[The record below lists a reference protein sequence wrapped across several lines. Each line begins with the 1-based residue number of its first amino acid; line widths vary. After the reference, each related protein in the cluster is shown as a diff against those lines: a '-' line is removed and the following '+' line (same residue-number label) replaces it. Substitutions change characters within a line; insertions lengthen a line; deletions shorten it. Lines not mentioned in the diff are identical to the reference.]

1 VWVQG
6 RWYSRYFPV
15 ERRELEQTIRE
26 ACQRQDWQAAA
37 THALRGYGPE
47 VLGFLVGLQNSE
59 QRGREVFSTFCED
72 LWRGLPGFGWDCSLR
87 TWIYCVARHAC
98 FREKRNER
106 RRPRGIPLSQAPAVA
121 ELALQLRSGTHTY
134 QRTEVKERV
143 RRLREALPNA
153 DRMLLI
159 LRVDREMSWRDLAR
173 VVLGGS
179 PSPVE
184 LEREAVRLRKRFQL
198 VKERL
203 RDGLREGARRSG

>member
-1 VWVQG
+1 M
-6 RWYSRYFPV
+6 
-15 ERRELEQTIRE
+15 ERRELEQTIQE
-26 ACQRQDWQAAA
+26 ACQQQDWQAAA
-37 THALRGYGPE
+37 TLALRGYGPE
-47 VLGFLVGLQNSE
+47 VLGFLIGLENSE
-59 QRGREVFSTFCED
+59 QRGRDVFSTFCED

-121 ELALQLRSGTHTY
+121 EIALQVRSGTHTF

-143 RRLREALPNA
+143 RRLREALPTA

-173 VVLGGS
+173 VVLGEG
-179 PSPVE
+179 PSAVE

-203 RDGLREGARRSG
+203 RAGLREQPRRSG